1 MKIFETDRDRMED
14 VLAALAN
21 EATGPDAET
30 RETVRQIISDV
41 RARGDQALLE
51 LGRKFDCPELRELRV
66 REDEFEQ
73 AYAAIR
79 PELLEALRTA
89 KANIEA
95 YHRRQMQNSWVE
107 FSDDYA
113 YGQIVRPIEKV
124 GLYAPAGL
132 APLPSSV
139 LMTAI
144 PAVVAGV
151 EKIVMC
157 TPAQKDGKADGT
169 MLVAARECGISEIYK
184 VGGAQ
189 AVAAMAF
196 GTATVPKVDK
206 ICGPGNAFVTEAKR
220 QVFGYVGIDK
230 LAGPSDVLVL
240 ADDTANPAF
249 VAADM
254 LSQAEHGPDSPCVL
268 VSDSRKLADAV
279 LKEIKRQTETLER
292 RDYINESLD
301 KFGVVVIAQDMDECI
316 QLTNGF
322 APEHLEIALAE
333 PWEALKKIRNAGT
346 ILIGHYSCV
355 PLGDFA
361 AGPNHTLPTNGTAR
375 FSSPLGVEDFL
386 KKSGLLS
393 YGKKAL
399 EGIAPTVLEMAGA
412 EGLDAHANAVKIR
425 LQNLSS

>member
-1 MKIFETDRDRMED
+1 MRR
-14 VLAALAN
+14 
-21 EATGPDAET
+21 
-30 RETVRQIISDV
+30 IISDV

-73 AYAAIR
+73 AYTAIR

-89 KANIEA
+89 KVNIEA
-95 YHRRQMQNSWVE
+95 YHRRQVPNSWVE
-107 FSDDYA
+107 FEDDYA

-132 APLPSSV
+132 APLPSTV

-144 PAVVAGV
+144 PATIAGV
-151 EKIVMC
+151 EKLVMC

-169 MLVAARECGISEIYK
+169 MLVAARECGVSDVYK

-189 AVAAMAF
+189 AIAAMAF
-196 GTATVPKVDK
+196 GTATVPRVDK

-220 QVFGYVGIDK
+220 QVFGWVGIDK

-254 LSQAEHGPDSPCVL
+254 LSQAEHGPDSPCAL
-268 VSDSRKLADAV
+268 VTDSRKLADAV
-279 LKEIKRQTETLER
+279 LKEIKRQTEMLER
-292 RDYINESLD
+292 REYIDESLER
-301 KFGVVVIAQDMDECI
+301 FGVVVIAQDMDECI
-316 QLTNGF
+316 QLTNAF
-322 APEHLEIALAE
+322 AAEHLEIVLAE
-333 PWEALKKIRNAGT
+333 SWEALKKIKNAGT
-346 ILIGHYSCV
+346 ILIGQYSCV

-361 AGPNHTLPTNGTAR
+361 AGPNHTLPTNGASR

-393 YGKKAL
+393 YSKKAL
-399 EGIAPTVLEMAGA
+399 EDIAPTVLEMAAA
-412 EGLDAHANAVKIR
+412 EGLDAHANAVRIR
-425 LQNLSS
+425 L